1 LKESLGALFCLD
13 FLLTFLSRKK
23 LSKKYFKKCR
33 IGEVRSD
40 IPIVGKEAH
49 KVGCPVKN
57 LLTLLFVITIIKI

>member
-1 LKESLGALFCLD
+1 
-13 FLLTFLSRKK
+13 LLTFLSRKK